1 MTAPLLDKQE
11 VALIGTGFVLGVLLM
26 AALIAVGLLLNLS
39 PSIQFG
45 IPYQ

>member
-1 MTAPLLDKQE
+1 MTAPLLDKQQ

-26 AALIAVGLLLNLS
+26 AALVVLGLALDLS